1 VRVLYEKEFNLPI
14 RIEKMEVIVRRL
26 RDTHLK
32 KETIGQ
38 DYNNRILGHRG
49 EEAVIFYLDALSQK
63 DYRIYHDL
71 RLKLGGYYFQI
82 DFLIVCAKFFTV
94 LQVKNRGKDWHFEK
108 VFKQASLNNKGTMER
123 AKNPIIEAKIQA
135 LKLKRW
141 LEIHHITGIPIQYM
155 FVNSNE
161 KIHIH
166 SDDYD
171 MNRYICN
178 SELLLEKIEQME
190 NQHRLIRLDEKELKK
205 VKRLLLENHTPDN
218 PDILQHYH
226 LSMKEDILP
235 GVQCPK
241 CKFLPMIYKAGTW
254 YCSSCRYKTKTAYQ
268 QAIHDYFLL
277 VGPSITNGE
286 ARQFLQ
292 MESRKIVHHLLTGMD
307 LLITGNFKG
316 RVYHPPQK

>member
-1 VRVLYEKEFNLPI
+1 MYEKEFKLPV
-14 RIEKMEVIVRRL
+14 RIEKMGVIVRRL

-32 KETIGQ
+32 KETIVT
-38 DYNNRILGHRG
+38 DYDNRLLGHRG
-49 EEAVIFYLDALSQK
+49 EEALIFYLDTLSDK
-63 DYRIYHDL
+63 DYRIYHDI
-71 RLKLGGYYFQI
+71 RLKFGDYYFQI
-82 DFLIVCAKFFTV
+82 DFLIVCSKFFSV

-123 AKNPIIEAKIQA
+123 ARNPVMEAKVQA
-135 LKLKRW
+135 LKLKKW
-141 LEIHHITGIPIQYM
+141 LENHHITGIPIQYI

-161 KIHIH
+161 KIQIH

-178 SELLLEKIEQME
+178 SELLLEKMDQLE
-190 NQHRLIRLDEKELKK
+190 NQHRIIRLDDKELNK

-218 PDILQHYH
+218 PNLLQHYH

-235 GVQCPK
+235 GVQCPL
-241 CKFLPMIYKAGTW
+241 CHCLPMVYKAGTW
-254 YCSSCRYKTKTAYQ
+254 HCSNCRYKSKTAYQ
-268 QAIHDYFLL
+268 QAIYDYFLL

-292 MESRKIVHHLLTGMD
+292 IPSRKIVHHLLTRMN
-307 LLITGNFKG
+307 LPVTGNFKG
-316 RVYHPPQK
+316 RIYHRPQHPL